1 MRTRAILCF
10 CLACG
15 ALQAQNNLTSTA
27 IQRYF
32 NSVRRNLEAAA
43 DAMPADKYGFR
54 LTDGQMTFAQ
64 WLNRSSERN
73 YTDCATLQSEPVPDF
88 AKGPITFFSKVPVT
102 QALKDSLAYCAKALE
117 GVDDQKVLS
126 TPQMSYAFLHVIVH
140 NNEIYGNLAGYL
152 RVNGIVP
159 PSTAARMKQ
168 QDEKKK

>member
-15 ALQAQNNLTSTA
+15 AMEAQNNLTSTA

-32 NSVRRNLEAAA
+32 NGVRRNLEAAA
-43 DAMPADKYGFR
+43 DVMPADKYGFR
-54 LTDGQMTFAQ
+54 LTDGQMTFAE
-64 WLNRSSERN
+64 WLNHSTERN
-73 YTDCATLQSEPVPDF
+73 YTDCATLKSEPVPEF
-88 AKGPITFFSKVPVT
+88 AKGPVAKAPVM

-117 GVDDQKVLS
+117 GIDDQKVIS

-168 QDEKKK
+168 QEDKKK